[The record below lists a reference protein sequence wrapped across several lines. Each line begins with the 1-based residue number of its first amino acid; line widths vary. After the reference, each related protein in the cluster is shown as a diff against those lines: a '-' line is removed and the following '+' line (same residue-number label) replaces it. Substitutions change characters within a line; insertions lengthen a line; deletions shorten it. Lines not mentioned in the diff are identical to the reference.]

1 MSTPTFVRHK
11 TIYTTERSHYH
22 QQSALAAAPAVLDIT
37 MLRQPDQATLLTHLG
52 DSEYLI
58 SERVGVINAELV
70 QAAPKLKLILR
81 LGALTYDIDTAAAQA
96 AGIAVCYWPQG
107 GVIRVAE
114 HVVMQLLALSKKLPE
129 TSAIAL
135 AASEHWGV
143 SKRTDEDTFAYNW
156 SRRKNVLGL
165 WQATIGILGF
175 GEIGAE
181 LARRLAG
188 WEVNW
193 LYHKRR
199 RLPASAEQTFGLN
212 YVDFD
217 SLIASSDYLVCL
229 LPYFPA
235 TDLLLNAAIFA
246 QMKQGAYLVSCGSG
260 SVIYESD
267 LADALQRG
275 QLAGAALDTFE
286 WEPLQPQNPL
296 IALAK
301 AGYNILLTPHIAGG
315 AITAVPSERVQE
327 YTTILHHLN
336 GQPLRYRIV

>member
-1 MSTPTFVRHK
+1 MQPTLVRHK
-11 TIYTTERSHYH
+11 TIYTTERGVRH
-22 QQSALAAAPAVLDIT
+22 QQSALAAAPASLDIT
-37 MLRQPDQATLLTHLG
+37 LLRQPDQATLLTHLV
-52 DSEYLI
+52 DAEYLI
-58 SERVGVINAELV
+58 SERVGVIDAELI
-70 QAAPKLKLILR
+70 QAAPNLKLILR

-114 HVVMQLLALSKKLPE
+114 HILMQMLALAKKLPE
-129 TSAIAL
+129 TSAVAL
-135 AASEHWGV
+135 DASAQWGV
-143 SKRTDEDTFAYNW
+143 SRRTNEDTFAYNW
-156 SRRKNVLGL
+156 SRRQNVLGL

-188 WEVNW
+188 WEVSL

-199 RLPASAEQTFGLN
+199 RLPPSAEQTFGLT

-217 SLIASSDYLVCL
+217 SLIAKSDYLVCL

-235 TDLLLNAAIFA
+235 TDLLLNAASFA
-246 QMKQGAYLVSCGSG
+246 QMKEGAYVVSCGSG
-260 SVIYESD
+260 SVINEGA
-267 LADALQRG
+267 LAAAIHSG
-275 QLAGAALDTFE
+275 KLAGAALDTFE

-315 AITAVPSERVQE
+315 ASPEARLERQQE
-327 YTTILHHLN
+327 YSTILDHLN